1 MTIAPGSPPDLTFFA
16 PKVDVM
22 NNVILASNSPY
33 VLSISTVPIYADYN
47 LTIHI
52 GTSER
57 SITATYNTLGQLI
70 IRNISII
77 YTIPEGTIGITI
89 PDLSPAGDV
98 VGEFYRLINCTKH
111 FAFSSGYAYV
121 SDVIKETDANQ
132 ILIYFDK

>member
-1 MTIAPGSPPDLTFFA
+1 MTIKLGSSPDLVFFA
-16 PKVDVM
+16 PKMDVM
-22 NNVILASNSPY
+22 NNVVLASNSPY
-33 VLSISTVPIYADYN
+33 VFSISTVSIYADYN
-47 LTIHI
+47 LTIPI

-57 SITATYNTLGQLI
+57 SITATYNTLGELI

-77 YTIPEGTIGITI
+77 YTLPEGTIGITI
-89 PDLSPAGDV
+89 PDLTPAGDA

-121 SDVIKETDANQ
+121 SAVIKETDANQ